1 MMTEYKDEVENQRKL
16 LILEKYQD
24 RVDSW
29 YLEFGRLE
37 IRYWNGK
44 LEVDGEV
51 VEEPMSLENQWR
63 KYEVEKYYEQSN

>member
-29 YLEFGRLE
+29 YLEFGKLE
-37 IRYWNGK
+37 TRYWNGK
-44 LEVDGEV
+44 VVVDDEV
-51 VEEPMSLENQWR
+51 VEQPMSLEDQWR